1 MTYAHGLVMFDLR
14 FETEDAQMDKD
25 EYAFAQVTDLLL
37 QAESCMARARA
48 AAYFLR
54 GTPAEGSR
62 LHSEMAEIEASI
74 ARFREAFG

>member
-1 MTYAHGLVMFDLR
+1 
-14 FETEDAQMDKD
+14 MDKD
-25 EYAFAQVTDLLL
+25 EYAFAQLTDLLL